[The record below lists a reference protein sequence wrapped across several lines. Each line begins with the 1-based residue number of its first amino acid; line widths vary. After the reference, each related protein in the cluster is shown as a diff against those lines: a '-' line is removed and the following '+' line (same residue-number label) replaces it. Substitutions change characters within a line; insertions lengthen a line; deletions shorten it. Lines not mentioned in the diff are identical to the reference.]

1 MDECRLSLADKGL
14 RRHWGRVKAD
24 VAELRCSFT
33 TVIDAKKQR
42 GKSIKK

>member
-1 MDECRLSLADKGL
+1 MGECRLSLADKGL
-14 RRHWGRVKAD
+14 QRYWGRVK
-24 VAELRCSFT
+24 VEWAEMRCSFT